1 VWEHEPVADFLRKEQ
16 AMDRETGRLRVWLR
30 SNLKLVAVS
39 AITAAAASAAVAI
52 ATVPDSNGVIHTCYL
67 FEASPAGSVPK
78 PGGPNLRVI
87 DPSVAGAGQSC
98 AAGTELPLDFNQAGA
113 PGPVGPPGPA
123 GGGGGQGGAEEC
135 ERAAV
140 GHVKLSSAVQFDACV
155 IRQVKIGAKSA
166 AVGGP
171 NGPSTEYEVTKL
183 IDGVSQKLFKA
194 TNEGTIFSSAKIQV
208 YSPGTTNVVQNL
220 SLSSAAVSTL
230 WLGKGLKKPTETLMI
245 VAVPK
250 KGV

>member
-1 VWEHEPVADFLRKEQ
+1 
-16 AMDRETGRLRVWLR
+16 MDRVRGRTRAWLS

-39 AITAAAASAAVAI
+39 SITAIAASAAVAI
-52 ATVPDSNGVIHTCYL
+52 ATVPDGSGVIHSCYN
-67 FEASPAGSVPK
+67 VT
-78 PGGPNLRVI
+78 PGGVPAVEPNLRII

-98 AAGTELPLDFNQAGA
+98 DAASELPLNFNQAGA

-194 TNEGTIFSSAKIQV
+194 TNEGTIFSSAKIRV
-208 YSPGTTNVVQNL
+208 YSPGTTNVVQSL

-230 WLGKGLKKPTETLMI
+230 WLGKGLKKPTETLTI